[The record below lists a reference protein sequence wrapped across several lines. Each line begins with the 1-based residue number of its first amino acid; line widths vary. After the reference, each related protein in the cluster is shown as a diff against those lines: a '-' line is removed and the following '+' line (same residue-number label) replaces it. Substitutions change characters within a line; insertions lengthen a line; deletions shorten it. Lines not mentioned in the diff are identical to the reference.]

1 MSAKVDRAFYFNVE
15 SKNLPSYQ
23 QRQDSTN
30 SQLRELYA
38 VANRF
43 GLYDAADILRNL
55 LDNKPTS
62 IC

>member
-1 MSAKVDRAFYFNVE
+1 MGAKLARPFYFEAE
-15 SKNLPSYQ
+15 SKNLPAYQ

-43 GLYDAADILRNL
+43 GLYDAADVIRNM
-55 LDNKPTS
+55 LDKK
-62 IC
+62 